1 METRPSMNGRCL
13 AMDAGIAWT
22 AVFAMAA
29 SIPDSFMMPVKA
41 AAASRMAAII
51 NAAVA
56 CALTRSRCRSDE
68 G

>member
-1 METRPSMNGRCL
+1 
-13 AMDAGIAWT
+13 
-22 AVFAMAA
+22 MAA
-29 SIPDSFMMPVKA
+29 SIPDSFMIPVKA

-56 CALTRSRCRSDE
+56 WALTRSRCRSDE